1 MNIIAIISVSVIL
14 AALITWAGNAIR
26 DITCQDCRLKQEC
39 EKHRKETGHTYC
51 EENRMTR
58 IYEQNLFQL

>member
-1 MNIIAIISVSVIL
+1 MDIIAIISVSVIL
-14 AALITWAGNAIR
+14 AALVTWAVNVIR
-26 DITCQDCRLKQEC
+26 DVTCQDCHLKKEC

>member
-14 AALITWAGNAIR
+14 EALITWAGNAIR
-26 DITCQDCRLKQEC
+26 DIACQDCRLKQEC